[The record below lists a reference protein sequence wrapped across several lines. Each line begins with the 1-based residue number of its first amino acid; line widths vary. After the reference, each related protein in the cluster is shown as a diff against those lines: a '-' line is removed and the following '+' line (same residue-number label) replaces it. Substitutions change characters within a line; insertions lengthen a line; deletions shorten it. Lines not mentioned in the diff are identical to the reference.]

1 MSKVWKAY
9 TRFVDKYPWGSQI
22 LQTGV
27 LCASGDVIAQVA
39 VERKKLKDFEIARVG
54 RFFLMGTCV
63 VAPCI
68 RSWYMVLEKIVKL
81 QGTKAAFSKMALDQA
96 FFAPSFLVVFV
107 TAASTLQGLSLQD
120 IKKNLT
126 DNYVDIVLTNWKIW
140 PATQM
145 LNFYL
150 VPVQHRILMVNI
162 VALFWNT
169 YLASKTNVETK
180 SES

>member
-1 MSKVWKAY
+1 MAGLWRAY
-9 TRFVDKYPWGSQI
+9 SRFVDKFPWGSQI

-27 LCASGDVIAQVA
+27 LCASGDVIAQVL
-39 VERKKLKDFEIARVG
+39 VERKKLEDFEISRVG
-54 RFFLMGTCV
+54 RFFIMGSCV

-68 RSWYMVLEKIVKL
+68 RSWYMVLEKIVKF
-81 QGTKAAFSKMALDQA
+81 QGPKAALSKMALDQA
-96 FFAPSFLVVFV
+96 LFAPSFLVVFV

-120 IKKNLT
+120 IKKNLD

-150 VPVQHRILMVNI
+150 VPVQHRILVVNI
-162 VALFWNT
+162 VALFWNS
-169 YLASKTNVETK
+169 YLASKTNVDSK
-180 SES
+180 SH